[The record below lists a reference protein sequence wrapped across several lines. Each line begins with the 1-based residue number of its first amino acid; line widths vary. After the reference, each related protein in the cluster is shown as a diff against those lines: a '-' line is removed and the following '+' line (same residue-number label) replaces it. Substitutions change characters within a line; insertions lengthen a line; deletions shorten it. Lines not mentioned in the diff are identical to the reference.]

1 MQLVTRFLDLV
12 AALILEA
19 TVMYVDS
26 TFDDVL
32 TPNARFLAFVA
43 VSSYTVWRALDL
55 WELVIYPVRSLSRK
69 MIGKLGLTVLGEMVF
84 SGFCVR
90 EDR

>member
-1 MQLVTRFLDLV
+1 MQLITRLLDFL

-19 TVMYVDS
+19 TVMYVDN

-32 TPNARFLAFVA
+32 TPNARFLAFVV

-55 WELVIYPVRSLSRK
+55 WELVTFPVRSLSRK

-84 SGFCVR
+84 LGFFVR